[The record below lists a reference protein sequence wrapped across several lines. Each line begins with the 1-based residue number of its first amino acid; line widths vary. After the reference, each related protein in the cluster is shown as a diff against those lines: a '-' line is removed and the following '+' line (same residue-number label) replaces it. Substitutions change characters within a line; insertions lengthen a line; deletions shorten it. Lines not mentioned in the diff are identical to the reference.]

1 MEMRCLTPLFSS
13 CHCRRSKRKPEPLPG
28 PSSAR
33 DAVSTKRRRTLPI
46 THFFFATSSSE
57 GSESPPLPG
66 VPESPSPDS
75 SDSEPAPPPDSS
87 DSEPAPPPDSSD
99 SEPDSSDSEP
109 APPPDS
115 SDSSDS
121 EPAPPPDSSDSE
133 PAPPPDS
140 SDSEPA
146 PPPDSSDSEPA
157 PPPDSSDS
165 EPAPPPDSS
174 DSEPAP
180 PPDSSDSEPAP
191 PPDSSDSE
199 PAHPLDSSDSEPAP
213 PPDSS
218 DSEPAHPLDSSD
230 SEPAHPLDSSDSEP
244 AHPLD
249 SSDSEPAP
257 PPDSSDSEPAPPPDS
272 SDSEPAPPPDSS
284 DSEPAPPPDSSDS
297 EPAHP
302 LDSSDSEPAHPLD
315 SSDSEPAHPLDSS
328 DSEPAHPLDS
338 SDSEPAP
345 PPDSSDSEPDVI
357 PVTRRK
363 RIRAPVY
370 SDPEDDEEEE
380 VGCSLDSGDG
390 VREDDEEAEEDI
402 VGPTQYRWNPNSAK
416 GQMSAKGLDKM
427 HPFEDPFLVRFQERL
442 VRLALFGSSKRQM
455 PKVKKVAR
463 NTVRCISRYLYF
475 LNPSRVDME
484 AFLLK
489 SKVPEYLSLMKN
501 YCTFSTL
508 KKVLAAALKF
518 CTFLALEA
526 EDLVPVWKL
535 KEVEDA
541 FRDQQKVV
549 NRGVDQETMRRHY
562 SPCKDVISLQTCIE
576 QVDSLLPRFT
586 AIMEAGPQALTI
598 ESSQYFTRVL
608 FAILQ
613 IRHAQRPSVATGLT
627 CEEWKEGIAV
637 SSSTVLYI
645 WDHKTHTCTP
655 AAICLNEEE
664 TSQFRWYYHHVRP
677 LFTRDTS
684 AKAPFF
690 ANKSDTMISSNSA
703 AKDLKRLGMT
713 VTYTNACTAY
723 QNACATSQEHDIAD
737 VKNYLF
743 CREAI
748 PGIYNQQKKPTQIR
762 KYRAVMCDLVN
773 KVCTISSRS

>member
-13 CHCRRSKRKPEPLPG
+13 CHCRRSKRKAEPLTD

-33 DAVSTKRRRTLPI
+33 DAVSAKRHRTLPI

-57 GSESPPLPG
+57 GSKSPPLPG
-66 VPESPSPDS
+66 VPESPPSDS
-75 SDSEPAPPPDSS
+75 SDSEPAPPPDSP

-99 SEPDSSDSEP
+99 SEPDSSDF
-109 APPPDS
+109 
-115 SDSSDS
+115 

-133 PAPPPDS
+133 P
-140 SDSEPA
+140 E
-146 PPPDSSDSEPA
+146 
-157 PPPDSSDS
+157 
-165 EPAPPPDSS
+165 
-174 DSEPAP
+174 
-180 PPDSSDSEPAP
+180 SSDSEPAP

-199 PAHPLDSSDSEPAP
+199 PAH
-213 PPDSS
+213 
-218 DSEPAHPLDSSD
+218 
-230 SEPAHPLDSSDSEP
+230 
-244 AHPLD
+244 
-249 SSDSEPAP
+249 
-257 PPDSSDSEPAPPPDS
+257 
-272 SDSEPAPPPDSS
+272 
-284 DSEPAPPPDSSDS
+284 
-297 EPAHP
+297 
-302 LDSSDSEPAHPLD
+302 
-315 SSDSEPAHPLDSS
+315 
-328 DSEPAHPLDS
+328 
-338 SDSEPAP
+338 

-370 SDPEDDEEEE
+370 FDPEDDDEEE

-402 VGPTQYRWNPNSAK
+402 VGPTRYRWNPNSAK

-427 HPFEDPFLVRFQERL
+427 HPYEDPVLVRFQERL

-475 LNPSRVDME
+475 LNPSRVDLE

-501 YCTFSTL
+501 YYAFSTL

-526 EDLVPVWKL
+526 EDLLPVLEL

-576 QVDSLLPRFT
+576 QVDSLLPKFN

-637 SSSTVLYI
+637 SSSTVLYV

-664 TSQFRWYYHHVRP
+664 TNQFRWYYRHVRP

-690 ANKSDTMISSNSA
+690 ANKSGTMISSNSA

-723 QNACATSQEHDIAD
+723 QNACASSQEHDVAD

-748 PGIYNQQKKPTQIR
+748 PGIYNQQKTPTQIR